1 MTTNTINAVVYSTL
15 TMSSREIADLT
26 GKRHDH
32 VIRDIERMLD
42 DVKIDRPKF
51 GGVYRDA
58 KGEER
63 KCYNLPKNL
72 TLNLVTGYRADMR
85 LKIIDRWLELEGRP
99 QPRHEIP
106 QTLGE
111 ALRLAAAENDMRL
124 AAESK
129 VAALTPKAEALD
141 RISTADGTYGLYE
154 AAKILQVKPQKLV
167 QWMGSNRWV
176 YKRTGG
182 KNWLARQ
189 EKIDAGYLWHKVRTY
204 TDPNGE
210 EKTRDE
216 VKVLPKGLTKL
227 AQVVPGAFI
236 DLGIST
242 AKGEKTTL
250 EIMQNTLRL
259 LEDRAGERMSSHDVM
274 DGVARASLVWGKM
287 DGTPHEANIDN
298 CKRSLQKCARAITQL
313 WGDVAAEE
321 QRRKVERKVL
331 I

>member
-1 MTTNTINAVVYSTL
+1 MTTAIDAITTIPL
-15 TMSSREIADLT
+15 TMSSREIAELT
-26 GKRHDH
+26 GKRHDN
-32 VIRDIERMLD
+32 VISDIEKMLN
-42 DVKIDRPKF
+42 DVGEDALKF
-51 GGVYRDA
+51 EGIYLDA
-58 KGEER
+58 YKREK

-85 LKIIDRWLELEGRP
+85 LKIIDRWLELEDRP
-99 QPRHEIP
+99 QPKHEIP

-167 QWMGSNRWV
+167 QWMGSNRWI
-176 YKRTGG
+176 YKRTGS

-204 TDPNGE
+204 TDANGE

-227 AQVVPGAFI
+227 AQVVSGAFI
-236 DLGIST
+236 DLGI
-242 AKGEKTTL
+242 APEKGEQTTL
-250 EIMQNTLRL
+250 EIMRNCLRFL
-259 LEDRAGERMSSHDVM
+259 DDRAAGRMSSNDIM
-274 DGVARASLVWGKM
+274 DGVARASAVWAKM
-287 DGTPHEANIDN
+287 DRDPREANIGN
-298 CKRSLQKCARAITQL
+298 CKRSLIKAAHAITQL
-313 WGDVAAEE
+313 WDDVLEEE
-321 QRRKVERKVL
+321 QRRKSGQKAL
-331 I
+331 A